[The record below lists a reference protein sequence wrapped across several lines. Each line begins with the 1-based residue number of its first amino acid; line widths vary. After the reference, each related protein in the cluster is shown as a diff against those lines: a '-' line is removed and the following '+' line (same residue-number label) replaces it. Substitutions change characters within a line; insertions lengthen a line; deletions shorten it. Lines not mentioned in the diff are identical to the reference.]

1 MVSLKQHTE
10 SGPLVWAQLASLPQ
24 IATNTLCAHFH
35 PSINMHQYF
44 PPFCL
49 LYIAGIGLGTL
60 LVGSQFSHLP
70 VQKQLEV
77 WQTLFSVTRVY
88 SKILFF
94 AAAPAS
100 KYEGKLIILPS
111 SNREL
116 CYKLITDSS
125 SVPAGLQH
133 RIWSPPLR
141 LLVSVWGADW

>member
-1 MVSLKQHTE
+1 MSVAMVSLSQHTE
-10 SGPLVWAQLASLPQ
+10 SGSPVWAQAASLPQ
-24 IATNTLCAHFH
+24 IATNTSCAYFH
-35 PSINMHQYF
+35 PSMNVHQCF

-49 LYIAGIGLGTL
+49 LFIAGTGLGTP

-77 WQTLFSVTRVY
+77 WQTPFSVSRVY

-94 AAAPAS
+94 APAPAS
-100 KYEGKLIILPS
+100 KYGETDILPS

-116 CYKLITDSS
+116 CYKLITNSS

-133 RIWSPPLR
+133 GIWCPPLR
-141 LLVSVWGADW
+141 LLVSV